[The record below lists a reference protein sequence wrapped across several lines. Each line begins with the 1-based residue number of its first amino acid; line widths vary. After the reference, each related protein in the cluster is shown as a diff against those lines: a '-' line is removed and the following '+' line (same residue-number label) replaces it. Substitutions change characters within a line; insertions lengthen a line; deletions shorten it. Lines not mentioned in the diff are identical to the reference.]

1 MTEYFISWKLSLFR
15 DNPLFEENQNG
26 KHIDIDQ
33 LYSATSDNNS
43 IDDNEVDSQ
52 DSAID
57 ADENVNMIIATSVIF
72 E

>member
-1 MTEYFISWKLSLFR
+1 M
-15 DNPLFEENQNG
+15 FEENQNG